1 MIPGSGGSPRGGNG
15 NPFQYSCWE
24 NSMDRITWWAAA
36 HGGHKESDIIEH
48 TLSTEGERMVGIYRE
63 KLMDLVLLKGV
74 WTLFPR

>member
-1 MIPGSGGSPRGGNG
+1 MLGKFHGQNNLVGCSP
-15 NPFQYSCWE
+15 W
-24 NSMDRITWWAAA
+24 
-36 HGGHKESDIIEH
+36 GHKESDIIEH